1 MLIKELSL
9 AKTRVRTVP
18 ETVTLEEALELL
30 EEYGYRCVPILDES
44 GKIYRGNIY
53 RMHIYKHKSE
63 GKDMSLPV
71 THLLKNAT
79 KYVHTYS
86 TFYSIFFMIKDL
98 PYITVLDENNHFY
111 GILTHSALISLLEQ
125 SWKLNTGSYVLTIA
139 AGGEHG
145 DLADIAKIINRQ
157 TDIMSCITMDIE
169 EGSIKR
175 AIMTLPPDATEEDV
189 KKISDNLD
197 RRGYGVIHVENL
209 REDDR
214 LEQLNNR

>member
-30 EEYGYRCVPILDES
+30 EEYGYRCVPIVDET
-44 GKIYRGNIY
+44 GTIYRGNIY
-53 RMHIYKHKSE
+53 RMHLYKHKSE

-86 TFYSIFFMIKDL
+86 SFYSIFFMIKDL

-111 GILTHSALISLLEQ
+111 GILTHSALINLLEQ
-125 SWKLNTGSYVLTIA
+125 SWKIDSGSFVLTIA
-139 AGGEHG
+139 AGGETG
-145 DLADIAKIINRQ
+145 DLANISRAVNRYADII
-157 TDIMSCITMDIE
+157 SVITLDPE
-169 EGSIKR
+169 ESSIR
-175 AIMTLPPDATEEDV
+175 RTIMTLGPDSTIEDV
-189 KKISDNLD
+189 EKIRTLLD
-197 RRGYGVIHVENL
+197 RRGYGVLQVENL
-209 REDDR
+209 RE
-214 LEQLNNR
+214 LND

>member
-30 EEYGYRCVPILDES
+30 EEYGYRCVPILDET
-44 GKIYRGNIY
+44 GTIYRGNIY

-86 TFYSIFFMIKDL
+86 SFYSIFFMIKDL

-111 GILTHSALISLLEQ
+111 GILTHSALINLLEQ
-125 SWKLNTGSYVLTIA
+125 SWKLDTGSYVLTIA
-139 AGGEHG
+139 APGEKG
-145 DLADIAKIINRQ
+145 DLAKIARTVNRFS
-157 TDIMSCITMDIE
+157 DIMSVITLD
-169 EGSIKR
+169 GGDSPIKR
-175 AIMTLPPDATEEDV
+175 AIMTLDPSVTEEDV
-189 KKISDNLD
+189 ERISYQLD
-197 RRGYGVIHVENL
+197 RRGYRVVQVENL
-209 REDDR
+209 KDSATK
-214 LEQLNNR
+214 

>member
-18 ETVTLEEALELL
+18 ETLTLEEALELL
-30 EEYGYRCVPILDES
+30 EEYGYRCVPILDET
-44 GKIYRGNIY
+44 GTMYRGNIY

-86 TFYSIFFMIKDL
+86 SFYNIFFMIKDL

-111 GILTHSALISLLEQ
+111 GILTHAAIINLLEQ
-125 SWKLNTGSYVLTIA
+125 SWKINTGSFVLTIA
-139 AGGEHG
+139 APGEEG
-145 DLADIAKIINRQ
+145 DLATIAKAVNRYSE
-157 TDIMSCITMDIE
+157 IMSCITLDIDDAL
-169 EGSIKR
+169 SIKR
-175 AIMTLPPDATEEDV
+175 TIMTLEPKATKKDV
-189 KKISDNLD
+189 EKISDLLD
-197 RRGYGVIHVENL
+197 RRGYRVIQVENL
-209 REDDR
+209 SKYH
-214 LEQLNNR
+214 

>member
-1 MLIKELSL
+1 MLIRELSL
-9 AKTRVRTVP
+9 AKTKVRTVP

-30 EEYGYRCVPILDES
+30 EEYGYRCVPILDET

-111 GILTHSALISLLEQ
+111 GILTHSALINLLEQ
-125 SWKLNTGSYVLTIA
+125 SWKINAGSFVLTVA
-139 AGGEHG
+139 APGETG
-145 DLADIAKIINRQ
+145 DLANIAKAINRYSG
-157 TDIMSCITMDIE
+157 IISLITLDVEDAPIQRMIV
-169 EGSIKR
+169 
-175 AIMTLPPDATEEDV
+175 TLSPEATQDDV
-189 KKISDNLD
+189 DKISKLLD
-197 RRGYGVIHVENL
+197 RRGYGVLHVENL
-209 REDDR
+209 QADD
-214 LEQLNNR
+214 